1 MSGTTIEETAVGFAA
16 LGLDARL
23 VEALRTL
30 GYEEPTPI
38 QREAIPPLL
47 EGRDLIGQAAT
58 GTGKT
63 AAFALPMLQR
73 LAELGEDR
81 ARPAALILVPT
92 RELAMQVGEAVH
104 KYGRGWAPRSC
115 RSTADRHTGHSSA
128 AWSGAS
134 TSWSPRRAEHSTT
147 SAAGR

>member
-1 MSGTTIEETAVGFAA
+1 MSDTLPSLQATGFAA

-23 VEALRTL
+23 VETLTAL

-63 AAFALPMLQR
+63 AAFTLPMLQR
-73 LAELGEDR
+73 LGELGKDR
-81 ARPAALILVPT
+81 PTPSALVLVPT
-92 RELAMQVGEAVH
+92 RELATQVA
-104 KYGRGWAPRSC
+104 
-115 RSTADRHTGHSSA
+115 
-128 AWSGAS
+128 
-134 TSWSPRRAEHSTT
+134 
-147 SAAGR
+147 